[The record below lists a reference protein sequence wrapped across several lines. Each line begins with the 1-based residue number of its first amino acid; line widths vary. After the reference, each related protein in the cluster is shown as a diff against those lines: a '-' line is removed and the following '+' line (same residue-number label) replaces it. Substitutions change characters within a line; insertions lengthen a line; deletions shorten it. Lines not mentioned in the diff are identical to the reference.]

1 MRSISSLRNPIRL
14 IFFFGVLGAMAGC
27 EFLTGKSDS
36 IGTRGE
42 WHDDLWNR
50 AEASFML
57 QDMYDAK
64 EVRTHQAWFKRHQS
78 YLIRTGDRGT
88 RYLYYILGEVER
100 RKMPGEIALLPIVES
115 AFQPFAYSPAHAS
128 GIWQFIPSTGRRY
141 GLKQNWWYDGR
152 RDILASTRAAL
163 DYLQDLHRRFDG
175 DWLLA
180 IAAYNTGEGNVE
192 RAIKRNRSAG
202 KPVDFWSLRLPS
214 ETRAYVPQL
223 LALASIVQEP
233 AKYNLILRKIP
244 NHPYFQQIPTN
255 GQIELALAAKIAD
268 LSLDEIH
275 QLNPA
280 FRRWATDPAGPHYLL
295 LPVDRADT
303 FRKELA
309 KLSPKQRIQWRKHVV
324 KRGESLGAVAARYK
338 TSATAL
344 RQINSLRNNRIRIGS
359 DILIPTEEHI
369 LSDYRSKGR
378 QASARKSAARR
389 KPTKKRRTYT
399 VRSGDSLWLI
409 AHRHGV
415 SVAQLI
421 SWNGLTRKSV
431 LIPGQRLD
439 LYVGAP
445 KPKES

>member
-78 YLIRTGDRGT
+78 YLIRTGDRGA

-202 KPVDFWSLRLPS
+202 KPVDFWSLRLPG

-244 NHPYFQQIPTN
+244 NHPYFQQVPTN

-303 FRKELA
+303 FRKKLA

-324 KRGESLGAVAARYK
+324 KRGESLSAIAARYK

-344 RQINSLRNNRIRIGS
+344 RQINSLKNNRIRIGS
-359 DILIPTEEHI
+359 DILIPTGEHI

-431 LIPGQRLD
+431 LVPGQRLD